1 MRKFLCAVILA
12 GMLNIPANSTQIIQY
27 NNAGGVINAPN
38 QFGSNALFTP
48 QNRARAAAKSRFI
61 RHQNQFYNGLEKGRT
76 VTVNVNSDKNSGK
89 VKKDRRKRNFAKD
102 KLKEENTEKT
112 ENIEKTE
119 QKD

>member
-38 QFGSNALFTP
+38 QFGANALFTP

-76 VTVNVNSDKNSGK
+76 VTVNVNSDKNSDK